1 MRTKIVPPGS
11 DASALQYMGLTVS
24 YPTTSDAECRA
35 KCCAAGVAKCNVWL
49 RLEQDPTSSYPLGTC
64 FIGIAQGGSVHSPAW
79 SGERI
84 GNDPP
89 PPPPPAP
96 PAGVPTDLSQQYVP
110 VPLAA
115 SGPVQE
121 LDLAS
126 DSSWTA
132 SVDGAASRPIIVPGG
147 GYNSDM
153 QPEPWIDVSLHS
165 IAHNPFGEDGCVL
178 TSMVPTPRLST
189 CCYQGYNEVQDNVT
203 YVRKL
208 VGLHAHFV
216 KAVTGPVLLEFGGVA
231 HGAEVYL
238 TPIKSSSC
246 NVVPGVTSK
255 VAQHWGPMMPFA
267 ADVSKMVRSG
277 CDFELTVVAHHF
289 RKLSAVLGV
298 GFIYNEYVVATR
310 YHCCPIQS
318 TIAHFADP
326 SLVVDPR
333 RPWTNRSQW
342 QSRNAFGITKSVRLA
357 AYNMTALTD
366 IVTHTSVKK
375 STFGF
380 DAVLANFGTTRQ
392 VFTVSATVTPWGNG
406 TTAANA
412 QPIVAVPAQR
422 VTLDPGQN
430 ETVQVR
436 DVAWQL
442 GNESFWWPNK
452 PFHEDYTPKLHVL
465 ALSVTSSSGE
475 VAATASHRFGFVEWS
490 EAPNNRTWYTVNGRR
505 INFISDATP
514 EAAMSTYDCYTT
526 SPAFNTLEGAKE
538 TWRRYMRIGM
548 SANRIHQSTPTQIMM
563 DAADEVG
570 FALQPETAIRGECP
584 VDRETGALPSGYT
597 DAVKE
602 LARLSRSH
610 PSVFSYSLQ
619 NECDPNSIPAL
630 LDAISEVDTDR
641 PFVWNDNHLGQPT
654 RMVGRTN
661 GSQHAY
667 AMLHYRTL
675 GCDSSHSFAGGICMQ
690 ESMLTGLG
698 ECAWCIEEGLESYS
712 AIVVEARQYD
722 IAYIAGWDWM
732 CVLLPIPLFGFSG
745 YPT

>member
-1 MRTKIVPPGS
+1 
-11 DASALQYMGLTVS
+11 
-24 YPTTSDAECRA
+24 
-35 KCCAAGVAKCNVWL
+35 
-49 RLEQDPTSSYPLGTC
+49 
-64 FIGIAQGGSVHSPAW
+64 
-79 SGERI
+79 
-84 GNDPP
+84 
-89 PPPPPAP
+89 
-96 PAGVPTDLSQQYVP
+96 
-110 VPLAA
+110 
-115 SGPVQE
+115 
-121 LDLAS
+121 
-126 DSSWTA
+126 
-132 SVDGAASRPIIVPGG
+132 
-147 GYNSDM
+147 
-153 QPEPWIDVSLHS
+153 
-165 IAHNPFGEDGCVL
+165 
-178 TSMVPTPRLST
+178 
-189 CCYQGYNEVQDNVT
+189 
-203 YVRKL
+203 
-208 VGLHAHFV
+208 
-216 KAVTGPVLLEFGGVA
+216 
-231 HGAEVYL
+231 
-238 TPIKSSSC
+238 
-246 NVVPGVTSK
+246 
-255 VAQHWGPMMPFA
+255 
-267 ADVSKMVRSG
+267 
-277 CDFELTVVAHHF
+277 
-289 RKLSAVLGV
+289 
-298 GFIYNEYVVATR
+298 
-310 YHCCPIQS
+310 
-318 TIAHFADP
+318 
-326 SLVVDPR
+326 
-333 RPWTNRSQW
+333 
-342 QSRNAFGITKSVRLA
+342 
-357 AYNMTALTD
+357 MTALTN
-366 IVTHTSVKK
+366 IVTHTSVQK

-392 VFTVSATVTPWGNG
+392 VFTVSAAVTPWDNG

-412 QPIVAVPAQR
+412 QSIVAVPAQR

-430 ETVQVR
+430 ETVRVR

-475 VAATASHRFGFVEWS
+475 VATANHRFGFVEWS
-490 EAPNNRTWYTVNGRR
+490 EASNNRTWYTVNGRR

-538 TWRRYMRIGM
+538 TWKRYMRVGM
-548 SANRIHQSTPTQIMM
+548 SANRIHQSTPTQIML

-602 LARLSRSH
+602 LAHVSRSH

-654 RMVGRTN
+654 RMVGLTN

-712 AIVVEARQYD
+712 AIVVEARRYD
-722 IAYIAGWDWM
+722 IAYVAGWDWM
-732 CVLLPIPLFGFSG
+732 CVLFPTTVRPGG
-745 YPT
+745 YPTCHLTCLLWLWVRSSNYWPNFLEGMNYSAHAWKQTACVSHHRVDGIDGCTLCPAGKSLTSVDGASLCVDCEAGSYSSVGSVCALCNMGYTTLSYGTSGSDASSCSECADDYSGSTTDGATGCSMVTASS